1 MIHLLVRCA
10 LRVWFRVQVR
20 GAIGAHE
27 KLLIVSNHESLLD
40 GVLLGAFL
48 PVRPVW
54 VLNRLIASHWLVRLL
69 MRGIPHLVVDSA
81 HPLAMKRVI
90 GLVEAGR
97 PVLIFPEGR
106 VTVTGSMMKIYEGP
120 AFVATK
126 TGAAIVPVHIA
137 GAVYSLFSRMK
148 GDFPRRLFPR
158 ITVTIHPPRTIAPP
172 AGVRSRAR
180 HKRGAEELRKIMQQT
195 AFASHRRTTLFPA
208 LLDAIAIFGRPRRV
222 IEDMRGSKLTY
233 GGLLK
238 QALGLGRAV
247 AKFSRE
253 GERIGVLLPNLN
265 VTVSLLYGMF
275 AMRRVPAMLN
285 YTAGRKGLEAAC
297 RTADVKTV
305 ITSRLFLERARVSAI
320 AVHLERMVRLVYL
333 EDLAGTLTLLDKL
346 WLVGWALW
354 FPRRAARPVR
364 PEEPAVIL
372 FTSGSEGRPKGVAL
386 SHANIVANTAQCRAV
401 IEFAPA
407 DKFLSALPLFHAFG
421 LTVGVFLPLQ
431 SGSRVLLYLSPLHY
445 RVIPELLYDHDCT
458 VLFASSTFL
467 GAYAKYAHPFDLR
480 AVRLVVAGAEKLAEE
495 VRKLYIDKFGVRV
508 LEGYGVTETSPV
520 LSVNTPLAWKAGA
533 VGELFPGCEWRIE
546 PVPGIAEGGLLHVRG
561 PNVMLGYIS
570 ETNPGAI
577 EPTRSMFGEGWYN
590 TGDVAAVD
598 EAGFIRI
605 LGRFRRFA
613 KVAGEMVSL
622 DLVER
627 IAGAASPNC
636 EHASAAAAQA
646 GRGELIIL
654 FTGDPSLTR
663 ERMQQAAREMGA
675 PELALPRRIVA
686 LDEIPCLGN
695 GKKDYVTMNRMARE
709 AVESQAA
716 P

>member
-1 MIHLLVRCA
+1 
-10 LRVWFRVQVR
+10 
-20 GAIGAHE
+20 
-27 KLLIVSNHESLLD
+27 
-40 GVLLGAFL
+40 
-48 PVRPVW
+48 
-54 VLNRLIASHWLVRLL
+54 
-69 MRGIPHLVVDSA
+69 
-81 HPLAMKRVI
+81 
-90 GLVEAGR
+90 
-97 PVLIFPEGR
+97 
-106 VTVTGSMMKIYEGP
+106 
-120 AFVATK
+120 
-126 TGAAIVPVHIA
+126 
-137 GAVYSLFSRMK
+137 MK

-158 ITVTIHPPRTIAPP
+158 ITVTIHPPRTIAAP

-195 AFASHRRTTLFPA
+195 AFASHRRTTLFLA
-208 LLDAIAIFGRPRRV
+208 LLDAIAIFGRRRRV
-222 IEDMRGSKLTY
+222 LEDMRGSRLTY

-253 GERIGVLLPNLN
+253 EERIGVLLPNLN

-297 RTADVKTV
+297 RTADVRTV
-305 ITSRLFLERARVSAI
+305 ITSRVFLERARVSAI

-445 RVIPELLYDHDCT
+445 RVIPELLYDRDCT

-495 VRKLYIDKFGVRV
+495 VRKLYIEKFGVRV

-570 ETNPGAI
+570 ETSPGAI
-577 EPTRSMFGEGWYN
+577 EPTRSAFGEGWYN

-613 KVAGEMVSL
+613 KVAGEMVPL

-627 IAGAASPNC
+627 IAGAASPHC

-654 FTGDPSLTR
+654 FTCDTSLTR

-675 PELALPRRIVA
+675 PELALPRRIVT

-695 GKKDYVTMNRMARE
+695 GKKDYVTLNRMARE
-709 AVESQAA
+709 VVDSQAA